1 MKTHVI
7 DEEPA
12 PATGRQ
18 PAHEE
23 TTPAGQR
30 WPEHKDSGGG
40 RSLLIVGVVLAFLGL
55 RALVGGARAV
65 MAYQD
70 RDSAGYNSAEQRD
83 HRDHQLG
90 SRGVAAPRSEPG
102 SRDPDA
108 ARGPRVWSRRR
119 PRSTAT
125 RSRRRSTTQ
134 RRAAA
139 RGTCSGSRSTP
150 WSASRPRSR
159 TARPAGASSISGPP
173 HPFIPGPGYAQPPV
187 RTAPVDNEID

>member
-1 MKTHVI
+1 MKTHVT
-7 DEEPA
+7 DEEPT

-70 RDSAGYNSAEQRD
+70 CDSAGYNSAEQRD

-90 SRGVAAPRSEPG
+90 PRGGRPPALSPG
-102 SRDPDA
+102 A
-108 ARGPRVWSRRR
+108 G
-119 PRSTAT
+119 T
-125 RSRRRSTTQ
+125 RTLLVDL
-134 RRAAA
+134 
-139 RGTCSGSRSTP
+139 GSG
-150 WSASRPRSR
+150 A
-159 TARPAGASSISGPP
+159 
-173 HPFIPGPGYAQPPV
+173 
-187 RTAPVDNEID
+187 